1 MRIGFKDF
9 RIHIG
14 SRLGIADVYFSQTKD
29 FYYADYRP
37 NYPERTSADLLISYN
52 HITEEAKLLGNLEA
66 PIATIKEGTF
76 KDILCLLDHFDSK

>member
-9 RIHIG
+9 RIRIR

-52 HITEEAKLLGNLEA
+52 IITEEADLLGNLEA
-66 PIATIKEGTF
+66 SIATIKKGTF
-76 KDILCLLDHFDSK
+76 NDILCLLEHFDSK